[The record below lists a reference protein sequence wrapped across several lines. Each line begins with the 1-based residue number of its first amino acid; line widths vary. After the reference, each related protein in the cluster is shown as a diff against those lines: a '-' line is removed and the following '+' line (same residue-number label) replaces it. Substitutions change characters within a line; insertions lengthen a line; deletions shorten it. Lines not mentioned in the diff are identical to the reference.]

1 MAVGEAL
8 EELTWARAECLRE
21 RRAGRVAMSTRG
33 MRADPEVALAMRRF
47 FKVRDRM
54 RTGMGMD
61 RAGGGGHWRESRVE
75 IPGERHCGR
84 EEG

>member
-21 RRAGRVAMSTRG
+21 RKVAVSTRG

-47 FKVRDRM
+47 FKVRNYVR
-54 RTGMGMD
+54 
-61 RAGGGGHWRESRVE
+61 
-75 IPGERHCGR
+75 GE
-84 EEG
+84 